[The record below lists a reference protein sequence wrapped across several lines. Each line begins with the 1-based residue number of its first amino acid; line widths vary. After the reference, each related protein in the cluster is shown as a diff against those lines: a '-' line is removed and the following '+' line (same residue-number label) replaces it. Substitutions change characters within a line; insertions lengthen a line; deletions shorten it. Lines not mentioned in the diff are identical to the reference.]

1 MESSSQSPTSFV
13 SLSVWERLTSGL
25 NNAFHVAKD
34 HYYSAA
40 LSPISFENAT
50 LLGKE
55 YTQINDVKEDW
66 LAKPY
71 FTYRT
76 GFCGIDGGLM
86 RSDQGWYEL
95 S

>member
-1 MESSSQSPTSFV
+1 MESNSQPTSFV
-13 SLSVWERLTSGL
+13 TLTVWERLTSGL

-40 LSPISFENAT
+40 VSPVTFERAL
-50 LLGKE
+50 LLGQE
-55 YTQINDVKEDW
+55 YSNITDLKTDW

-76 GFCGIDGGLM
+76 GFCGIDNGPM
-86 RSDQGWYEL
+86 RSDQGWY
-95 S
+95 

>member
-1 MESSSQSPTSFV
+1 MESNGPPTSFV
-13 SLSVWERLTSGL
+13 SLTVWERLTSGL

-40 LSPISFENAT
+40 LSPVSFERAM
-50 LLGKE
+50 LLGRE
-55 YTQINDVKEDW
+55 YTLIPELKEDW

-86 RSDQGWYEL
+86 RSDQGW
-95 S
+95 